1 MVRGGLELITMQE
14 GEPLL
19 VKRKGAYSSGV
30 SDKVV
35 LLLLLL
41 MVVVEV
47 QGNPSLGWVCVSG
60 CGLKV
65 DRSEDQESAVSLPYP
80 VFFFPPQKLDLL
92 NWMT

>member
-1 MVRGGLELITMQE
+1 MVRGGLELITMQAA
-14 GEPLL
+14 EPLL

-47 QGNPSLGWVCVSG
+47 QGNP
-60 CGLKV
+60 
-65 DRSEDQESAVSLPYP
+65 
-80 VFFFPPQKLDLL
+80 
-92 NWMT
+92 